1 MNQKYYYK
9 IEEIKNKIIL
19 GDCLEELEK
28 FPDNSVDAIITDPPA
43 GIGFMGKEW
52 DKYSDF
58 QDFIYQVFSKAI
70 RVIKPG
76 GLILVWALP
85 RTSHHTAMGIERA
98 GFEIRDKIYHILGVG
113 FLNL

>member
-58 QDFIYQVFSKAI
+58 KILFIKSFKSDKSNKTRRAYLGMGSTKN
-70 RVIKPG
+70 KPSYSNG
-76 GLILVWALP
+76 
-85 RTSHHTAMGIERA
+85 
-98 GFEIRDKIYHILGVG
+98 
-113 FLNL
+113 N